1 MNPFKKEKFATKIWF
16 SDNVEWSFKNML
28 KMMSAVLQQEIKD
41 LVAVSWKREI
51 FDEKFFLDNFELR
64 STNL

>member
-1 MNPFKKEKFATKIWF
+1 
-16 SDNVEWSFKNML
+16 ML

-51 FDEKFFLDNFELR
+51 FDEKFFLDNFELG